1 MALIEVLLPPSCA
14 GCGQFGSLLC
24 DACRASFRSASPAA
38 VTFVQADPAVVI
50 GESLTLAIAAFRYE
64 ATVRKI
70 LQRLK
75 YGARQIEALEAEEF
89 EKLPGA
95 TFVRGMVRGYAKLL
109 ETDPQ
114 PVLDALD
121 QRYIPAE
128 IDLDLRDKG
137 IPFAH
142 SGKGGTRAYLGL
154 SVLVLIV
161 LAGVLYEWRAGAFPW
176 VRIASDTPP
185 PPQSTARAA
194 AKPAAQPPA
203 QPVAQPSETIAPA
216 PVPSA
221 ATEAAA
227 APPQQPSRSEG
238 RIRLDFDSESW
249 VEIREQD
256 GRMLMSQ
263 LNSPG
268 TRAVIVGR
276 PPLSLVI
283 GNAAAVRLTYNDK
296 PVDLRPH
303 IQIEVARLTLE

>member
-1 MALIEVLLPPSCA
+1 VSEAAEPVAPPVEA
-14 GCGQFGSLLC
+14 GPGQMLAQLRVERNLSI
-24 DACRASFRSASPAA
+24 
-38 VTFVQADPAVVI
+38 ADVA
-50 GESLTLAIAAFRYE
+50 
-64 ATVRKI
+64 
-70 LQRLK
+70 QRLK

-137 IPFAH
+137 IPFAR
-142 SGKGGTRAYLGL
+142 SSKRGTRAYLAL

-161 LAGVLYEWRAGAFPW
+161 VAGVLYEWRAGAFPW
-176 VRIASDTPP
+176 VRVASDAPA
-185 PPQSTARAA
+185 PPQSGAPAA
-194 AKPAAQPPA
+194 AKPAAQPA
-203 QPVAQPSETIAPA
+203 EVVAPA
-216 PVPSA
+216 PVPST
-221 ATEAAA
+221 ATEAVK
-227 APPQQPSRSEG
+227 APPRQPSSSEG